1 MGFCGLDPRREP
13 LAGAEI
19 RGCWQAPIETVAP
32 AASDADPS
40 APHQLRAPS
49 ADPREARHRRL
60 EFVPVG
66 GPLESAPRI
75 PIAAIDAPSPSP
87 VSSPDRRRD
96 PAAGFWGDAEA

>member
-13 LAGAEI
+13 LAGAEV

-66 GPLESAPRI
+66 GPLESVPRI
-75 PIAAIDAPSPSP
+75 PIVAIDAPSP